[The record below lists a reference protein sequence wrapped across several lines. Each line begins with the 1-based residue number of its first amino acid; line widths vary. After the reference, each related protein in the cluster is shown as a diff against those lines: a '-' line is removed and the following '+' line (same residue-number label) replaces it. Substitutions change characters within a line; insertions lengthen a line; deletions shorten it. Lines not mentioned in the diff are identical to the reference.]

1 MDTCEKTLLR
11 YPPPLPPARRCFGS
25 FNTWTPEYQRHR
37 GPLPGGLVH
46 RWEVLRAMDTCEK
59 TPCRYSLAL
68 PCPCFLNTWTPDNG
82 RHRGPLPG
90 GQVLAT
96 LELRSLLTSIYIPA
110 HVFPSLV
117 SKCSLAQWSLGE
129 PIAPRA
135 AILFWPPF
143 CFGWVPNICRMFFG
157 ALGTTPKCVQNCR
170 PLGSR
175 HHSAH
180 TDTQSDT
187 QTSRARLSA
196 RLSLFKI
203 EGRAKNIG
211 R

>member
-1 MDTCEKTLLR
+1 MLPRPPGTSVFWVLEHADSEVGRHRGPLPGKCWEVLRVMDTCEKTLLR

-129 PIAPRA
+129 PIVPRA
-135 AILFWPPF
+135 TILFW
-143 CFGWVPNICRMFFG
+143 M
-157 ALGTTPKCVQNCR
+157 
-170 PLGSR
+170 GSEHLPYVFR
-175 HHSAH
+175 CSRQYPQMC
-180 TDTQSDT
+180 TKL
-187 QTSRARLSA
+187 QTSR
-196 RLSLFKI
+196 
-203 EGRAKNIG
+203 
-211 R
+211 